1 MIVRFAATLCAAA
14 ALASAPAAAQITRY
28 AGDGPSIILQGV
40 EVQPGAK
47 MLYLS
52 GMLADPVDPAKAGK
66 TDLTM
71 ADYGD
76 TKTQTISTLNKIK
89 KVLESRG
96 YALSDAIK
104 MTVYVAGDPALGG
117 KMDFAGMNAGF
128 RTFFGTKDNPNT
140 VSRSTIQV
148 AALAGPAFL
157 VEIEVT
163 AAKAK

>member
-1 MIVRFAATLCAAA
+1 MTSRILLTLAA
-14 ALASAPAAAQITRY
+14 ALAVSGAASAQITRY
-28 AGDGPSIILQGV
+28 TGDSPSPILQGV
-40 EVQPGAK
+40 EVKAGAD

-52 GMLADPVDPAKAGK
+52 GMLADPVDPKKAGQQN
-66 TDLTM
+66 LTM

-89 KVLESRG
+89 KTLESRG
-96 YALSDAIK
+96 YKLSDAVK
-104 MTVYVAGDPALGG
+104 ATVYVAGDPALGG

-128 RTFFGTKDNPNT
+128 RMFFNSADNPTT

-148 AALAGPAFL
+148 AALAGPAYL
-157 VEIEVT
+157 VEIEIT

>member
-1 MIVRFAATLCAAA
+1 MMFRFAATFAAA
-14 ALASAPAAAQITRY
+14 ALFASAPATAQITRY
-28 AGDGPSIILQGV
+28 TGDSPSPILQGV

-96 YALSDAIK
+96 YKLTDAIK
-104 MTVYVAGDPALGG
+104 ATVYVAGDPALGG

-128 RTFFGTKDNPNT
+128 RQFFNSPDNPTT

-148 AALAGPAFL
+148 AALAGPAYL
-157 VEIEVT
+157 VEIEIT